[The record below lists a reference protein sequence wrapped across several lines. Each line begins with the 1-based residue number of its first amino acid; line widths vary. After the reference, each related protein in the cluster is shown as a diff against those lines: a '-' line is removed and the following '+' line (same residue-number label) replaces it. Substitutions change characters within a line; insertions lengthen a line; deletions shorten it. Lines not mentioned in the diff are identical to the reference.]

1 MSVRPLHVLGW
12 CVGLFDLFLVGG
24 GCFVEVALLL
34 FWVVVFGGRSCFVW
48 LVFRGGV
55 RSCSIQ
61 KWLENSN
68 LNNTCAQKVKQLQLH
83 YTEGEPDAM
92 PLH

>member
-1 MSVRPLHVLGW
+1 M
-12 CVGLFDLFLVGG
+12 GG

-34 FWVVVFGGRSCFVW
+34 FWVVVVGVFGGVLFCVVGFP
-48 LVFRGGV
+48 GGLDHV
-55 RSCSIQ
+55 ESKNGWRI
-61 KWLENSN
+61 
-68 LNNTCAQKVKQLQLH
+68 LNNTCAQKVKQSQLH